1 MPASRVCGLEAISRH
16 DEIVMHIELRRARS
30 LDDLVKVFVVRGV
43 VFCSGQ
49 GVSYNLE
56 RDQYDCSAI
65 HILGEVDGEPA
76 AAGRIRTVDGW
87 AKLERIAVRRRF
99 RGRGFGHRLTDF
111 MLENARQSGFT
122 RFKMHAQ
129 ARLED
134 FYRRH
139 GFHPRGEMFDEAGID
154 HVLMILE
161 EE

>member
-1 MPASRVCGLEAISRH
+1 
-16 DEIVMHIELRRARS
+16 MHLELRRVRS
-30 LDDLVKVFVVRGV
+30 LDDLVKVFVVRGI

-49 GVSYNLE
+49 AVSYHLE

-65 HILGEVDGEPA
+65 HILGEVDCEPA
-76 AAGRIRTVDGW
+76 AAGRIRAVDGW

-99 RGRGFGHRLTDF
+99 RGHGFGHRLTDF
-111 MLENARQSGFT
+111 MLKTARQSGFS

-129 ARLED
+129 AHLED
-134 FYRRH
+134 FYRCH
-139 GFHPRGEMFDEAGID
+139 GFRPRGDSFDEAGID